1 MLRTCNSLEPKE
13 SSMKNDNN
21 CLQKWLDTP
30 DRDYAEG
37 VALFAC
43 LSPNKMLVR
52 YFQTG
57 TARFRMGK
65 LVYEMGKLAKTV
77 VTTVRADKWAD
88 EQPSVARQTPQTSC
102 ITGDKKG
109 RMKVSVPD
117 FILAA
122 KKEISSL
129 YSLIDKRHRDL
140 YDLGTSNADD
150 LVRKRKRILDDR
162 KPAIE
167 RADRLY
173 RLKEEWFAL
182 DDSPG
187 RERVA
192 KEIREML
199 AAPLGAQPSIVETG
213 RTPSIP
219 VVSKMSDLDLSKRRS
234 ALRSSISK
242 TQNMLQYQ
250 TIRKGDSPAPMP
262 PGPKR
267 DEYEQKLKALK
278 TEFKAVTDELA
289 RRAAN

>member
-1 MLRTCNSLEPKE
+1 MITDIGQWISDPN
-13 SSMKNDNN
+13 
-21 CLQKWLDTP
+21 
-30 DRDYAEG
+30 RDYNEG
-37 VALFAC
+37 VVLF
-43 LSPNKMLVR
+43 SRYSKNKALVR

-65 LVYEMGKLAKTV
+65 LVYEMGKLAKTTIPEKRPV
-77 VTTVRADKWAD
+77 GTNAYSPMPQR
-88 EQPSVARQTPQTSC
+88 TPQHPRAT
-102 ITGDKKG
+102 
-109 RMKVSVPD
+109 VSPATAGAQLPP

-129 YSLIDKRHRDL
+129 YSLIDKRHREL

-150 LVRKRKRILDDR
+150 VVCKRKKILDER
-162 KPAIE
+162 KPVIE

-182 DDSPG
+182 EDGSA

-199 AAPLGAQPSIVETG
+199 AAPPEKQPTMVAPVETYG
-213 RTPSIP
+213 R
-219 VVSKMSDLDLSKRRS
+219 VSLQTAVSGLSDLDLSKRRS
-234 ALRSSISK
+234 ALRSSITK

-267 DEYEQKLKALK
+267 DEYKKKLEALNSEYNAIVK
-278 TEFKAVTDELA
+278 ELE
-289 RRAAN
+289 RRSK